1 MRFIISPAKKMKT
14 DTDTLAPA
22 GLPACL
28 DRAQELLDWMRKKSL
43 PEMKAVWKCSDKIAQ
58 EAYERLEKTELKR
71 NLTPALVSYEGIQYQ
86 YMAPA
91 VFEDG
96 QWDYVQEHVRILSGF
111 YGILQPLDGVVP
123 YRLEMQAK
131 ASDAGSLYA
140 FWGRSLYERM
150 AAETDC
156 IVNLASREYALC
168 VEKYLALFEGL
179 SQAKDGIAYLADA
192 LGDFLEP
199 EVKGG
204 LQEIITSVDAAKS
217 ADFEMVFDAAL
228 VRGMSYY
235 TGTIFEI
242 AIPEFGGS
250 CGGGG
255 RYDKMVGKFTGNDVP
270 ACGFS
275 IGFERIIMLLMENGF
290 QVPKKPKQ
298 IAYLI
303 EKGVE
308 ADALGQI
315 IRKAQEARKD
325 GSQVLV
331 VRMNKNKKF
340 QKEQLE
346 KEGYEEFVEFYKN
359 PLKN

>member
-58 EAYERLEKTELKR
+58 EAYERLEKTKLKR

-111 YGILQPLDGVVP
+111 YGILRPLDGVVP

-140 FWGRSLYERM
+140 FWGRSLYERL

-168 VEKYLALFEGL
+168 VEKYLEKKMRYVTCVFGEEQGKTDAGHQACALDEAQRTSSPVIQKGTHAKMARGEMVRFAAEHRISAPEGL
-179 SQAKDGIAYLADA
+179 KDFNRL
-192 LGDFLEP
+192 
-199 EVKGG
+199 
-204 LQEIITSVDAAKS
+204 
-217 ADFEMVFDAAL
+217 
-228 VRGMSYY
+228 
-235 TGTIFEI
+235 
-242 AIPEFGGS
+242 
-250 CGGGG
+250 
-255 RYDKMVGKFTGNDVP
+255 
-270 ACGFS
+270 
-275 IGFERIIMLLMENGF
+275 
-290 QVPKKPKQ
+290 
-298 IAYLI
+298 
-303 EKGVE
+303 
-308 ADALGQI
+308 
-315 IRKAQEARKD
+315 
-325 GSQVLV
+325 
-331 VRMNKNKKF
+331 
-340 QKEQLE
+340 
-346 KEGYEEFVEFYKN
+346 GYEYREEYSERDLYVFCRSV
-359 PLKN
+359 PSDRD

>member
-14 DTDTLAPA
+14 ESDTFATA

-111 YGILQPLDGVVP
+111 YGILRPLDGVVP

-140 FWGRSLYERM
+140 FWGRSLYEYL

-168 VEKYLALFEGL
+168 VEKYLEKEMRYVTCVFGEEQGKTDAGHQARVSIIQKGTHAKMARGEMVRFAAERGILAPEGL
-179 SQAKDGIAYLADA
+179 KDFNRL
-192 LGDFLEP
+192 
-199 EVKGG
+199 
-204 LQEIITSVDAAKS
+204 
-217 ADFEMVFDAAL
+217 
-228 VRGMSYY
+228 
-235 TGTIFEI
+235 
-242 AIPEFGGS
+242 
-250 CGGGG
+250 
-255 RYDKMVGKFTGNDVP
+255 
-270 ACGFS
+270 
-275 IGFERIIMLLMENGF
+275 
-290 QVPKKPKQ
+290 
-298 IAYLI
+298 
-303 EKGVE
+303 
-308 ADALGQI
+308 
-315 IRKAQEARKD
+315 
-325 GSQVLV
+325 
-331 VRMNKNKKF
+331 
-340 QKEQLE
+340 
-346 KEGYEEFVEFYKN
+346 GYEYREEYSERDLYVFCRSV
-359 PLKN
+359 PSDRD

>member
-111 YGILQPLDGVVP
+111 YGILRPLDGVVP

-140 FWGRSLYERM
+140 FWGRSLYERL

-168 VEKYLALFEGL
+168 VEKYLEKEMRYVTCVFGEEQGKADAGHESRVSSSQKGRDAKMARGEMVRFAAERGILAPEGL
-179 SQAKDGIAYLADA
+179 KDFNRL
-192 LGDFLEP
+192 
-199 EVKGG
+199 
-204 LQEIITSVDAAKS
+204 
-217 ADFEMVFDAAL
+217 
-228 VRGMSYY
+228 
-235 TGTIFEI
+235 
-242 AIPEFGGS
+242 
-250 CGGGG
+250 
-255 RYDKMVGKFTGNDVP
+255 
-270 ACGFS
+270 
-275 IGFERIIMLLMENGF
+275 
-290 QVPKKPKQ
+290 
-298 IAYLI
+298 
-303 EKGVE
+303 
-308 ADALGQI
+308 
-315 IRKAQEARKD
+315 
-325 GSQVLV
+325 
-331 VRMNKNKKF
+331 
-340 QKEQLE
+340 
-346 KEGYEEFVEFYKN
+346 GYEYREEYSERDLYVFCRSV
-359 PLKN
+359 PSDRD

>member
-111 YGILQPLDGVVP
+111 YGILRPLDGVAP

-131 ASDAGSLYA
+131 ASEAGSLYA
-140 FWGRSLYERM
+140 FWGRSLYESL

-168 VEKYLALFEGL
+168 VEKYLEKDMRYVTCVFGEEAGRTSLPVIQKGTHAKMARGEMVRFAAEHRIVTPEGL
-179 SQAKDGIAYLADA
+179 KDFNRLGYEYREEYSEKDLYVFCKRVLA
-192 LGDFLEP
+192 E
-199 EVKGG
+199 K
-204 LQEIITSVDAAKS
+204 EII
-217 ADFEMVFDAAL
+217 L
-228 VRGMSYY
+228 
-235 TGTIFEI
+235 
-242 AIPEFGGS
+242 
-250 CGGGG
+250 
-255 RYDKMVGKFTGNDVP
+255 
-270 ACGFS
+270 
-275 IGFERIIMLLMENGF
+275 
-290 QVPKKPKQ
+290 
-298 IAYLI
+298 
-303 EKGVE
+303 
-308 ADALGQI
+308 
-315 IRKAQEARKD
+315 
-325 GSQVLV
+325 
-331 VRMNKNKKF
+331 
-340 QKEQLE
+340 
-346 KEGYEEFVEFYKN
+346 
-359 PLKN
+359 

>member
-28 DRAQELLDWMRKKSL
+28 DRAQELLDWIRKKSL

-111 YGILQPLDGVVP
+111 YGILRPLDGVVP

-140 FWGRSLYERM
+140 FWGRSLYERL

-168 VEKYLALFEGL
+168 VEKYLEKKMRYVTCVFGEEQGKADAGHQARALNEAQRISSPVIQKGTHAKMARGKGTHAKMARGEMVRFAAEHRISAPEGL
-179 SQAKDGIAYLADA
+179 KDFNRL
-192 LGDFLEP
+192 
-199 EVKGG
+199 
-204 LQEIITSVDAAKS
+204 
-217 ADFEMVFDAAL
+217 
-228 VRGMSYY
+228 
-235 TGTIFEI
+235 
-242 AIPEFGGS
+242 
-250 CGGGG
+250 
-255 RYDKMVGKFTGNDVP
+255 
-270 ACGFS
+270 
-275 IGFERIIMLLMENGF
+275 
-290 QVPKKPKQ
+290 
-298 IAYLI
+298 
-303 EKGVE
+303 
-308 ADALGQI
+308 
-315 IRKAQEARKD
+315 
-325 GSQVLV
+325 
-331 VRMNKNKKF
+331 
-340 QKEQLE
+340 
-346 KEGYEEFVEFYKN
+346 GYEYREEYSERDLYVFCRSV
-359 PLKN
+359 PSDRD